1 MVLHNRT
8 VYASP
13 PVGGSGY
20 GFARSIASLIP
31 TQNLRHILPA
41 LVFATQSPYSGR
53 QNVVNSR
60 NVMRNKNLKLS
71 AILGAA
77 LHGGAKQLTLF
88 YK

>member
-1 MVLHNRT
+1 MCSKKTAHNRP

-20 GFARSIASLIP
+20 GFARSIASLIS

-41 LVFATQSPYSGR
+41 AETATQFLYRGG

-60 NVMRNKNLKLS
+60 NVMRNVHQNFCKYIDKIN
-71 AILGAA
+71 
-77 LHGGAKQLTLF
+77 
-88 YK
+88 